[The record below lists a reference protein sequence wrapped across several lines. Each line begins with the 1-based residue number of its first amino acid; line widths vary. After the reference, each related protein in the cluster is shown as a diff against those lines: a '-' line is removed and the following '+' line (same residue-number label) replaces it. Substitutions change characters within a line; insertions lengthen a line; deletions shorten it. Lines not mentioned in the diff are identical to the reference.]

1 MDISQLF
8 EKLQKIRKR
17 PVSDYAVDSGSFSP
31 EKLQIEAIQYE
42 VRIDAAGAITFQTA
56 SQRIQNGYYF
66 ILNKIAGAAE
76 DPGTTSAQLDKVTF
90 NVINEGRQRNLFRTM
105 MNMSI
110 LVGPSGPAHY
120 LEWHTDFRFFS
131 AADIDVTWTV
141 DTTGWT
147 TAKRFY
153 VLLQG
158 ELVHE
163 TLIPPTMR

>member
-1 MDISQLF
+1 MK
-8 EKLQKIRKR
+8 KLDEHR
-17 PVSDYAVDSGSFSP
+17 PVSNYAIDAGSYPP

-42 VRIDAAGAITFQTA
+42 IRYDVAGAVTFQTA
-56 SQRIQNGYYF
+56 SQRIQSGYYF
-66 ILNKIAGAAE
+66 VLNKITGSAE
-76 DPGTTSAQLDKVTF
+76 DPGTNSVQLDKVTF

-110 LVGPSGPAHY
+110 LVGPAGPCNY

-131 AADIDVTWTV
+131 AADIDVTWAIDV
-141 DTTGWT
+141 TGWVA
-147 TAKRFY
+147 AKRYY

-163 TLIPPTMR
+163 SLIPPEHR